1 MGTKKLLEEPDST
14 LNIANR
20 ADVASG
26 SLMEEAS
33 SPKRHIL
40 EFLSEHTA
48 PLLGTLRVYVQR
60 LGLATGEEGAV
71 VALEVLQETA
81 VEALS
86 HADRFDPTRQPMA
99 WLLGIAV
106 NVIQRK
112 KVEKAKR
119 AGREL
124 LLGSLSARFPEVT
137 NESDILDL
145 LIPVAIAGPE
155 QAVEVD
161 EQVKELLSLVSLDD
175 QQVLRLAF
183 LEDFEREA
191 LAQQLGISTGAAG
204 MRLHRAL
211 TRLRSALH
219 EQKKWQRGDGD
230 ERE

>member
-1 MGTKKLLEEPDST
+1 MKEESATKQQLF
-14 LNIANR
+14 
-20 ADVASG
+20 
-26 SLMEEAS
+26 
-33 SPKRHIL
+33 

-48 PLLGTLRVYVQR
+48 PLLGTLRTYVLR

-71 VALEVLQETA
+71 VAMEVLQETA

-86 HADRFDPTRQPMA
+86 HADRFDATRQPMA

-124 LLGSLSARFPEVT
+124 LLSRLSANYPEAGS
-137 NESDILDL
+137 ESDVLDL
-145 LIPVAIAGPE
+145 LIPVAVAGPE
-155 QAVEVD
+155 QSVEVG
-161 EQVKELLSLVSLDD
+161 EQVKELLSLVSEDD

-191 LAQQLGISTGAAG
+191 LARRLGVTAGAAG

-211 TRLRSALH
+211 ARLRSAWQ
-219 EQKKWQRGDGD
+219 EQKKWQRGEED
-230 ERE
+230 E

>member
-1 MGTKKLLEEPDST
+1 ME
-14 LNIANR
+14 
-20 ADVASG
+20 
-26 SLMEEAS
+26 EEAS
-33 SPKRHIL
+33 PKRDIL
-40 EFLSEHTA
+40 EFLSEYAA

-60 LGLATGEEGAV
+60 LGLETGEEGAI
-71 VALEVLQETA
+71 VAMEVLQETA
-81 VEALS
+81 VEALG
-86 HADRFDPTRQPMA
+86 HADRFDATRQPMA

-106 NVIQRK
+106 NVIKRK

-124 LLGSLSARFPEVT
+124 LLSRLSASYPEAGS
-137 NESDILDL
+137 ESDVLDL

-161 EQVKELLSLVSLDD
+161 EQVRELLSLVSEDD

-191 LAQQLGISTGAAG
+191 LARRLGVTTGAAG

-211 TRLRSALH
+211 ARLRSALH
-219 EQKKWQRGDGD
+219 EQKKWQRGEED
-230 ERE
+230 E